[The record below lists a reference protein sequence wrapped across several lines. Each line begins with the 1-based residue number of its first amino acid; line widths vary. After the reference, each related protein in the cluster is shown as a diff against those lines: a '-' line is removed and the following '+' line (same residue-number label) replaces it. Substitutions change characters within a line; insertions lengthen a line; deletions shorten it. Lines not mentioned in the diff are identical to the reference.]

1 MELQQIQRKVEN
13 HFGFFINV
21 KSRKRHLVDAR
32 KMYFALCREF
42 TKKSLTEIGRSLEMD
57 HSSVLHN
64 SKSCKDLIKTDIEFA
79 KHYITLF
86 NQVSLLKSNDWKIP
100 KARVPKHIHPG
111 YLRYADKKSIRKI
124 FNKRGPT
131 SKQRYELH

>member
-1 MELQQIQRKVEN
+1 MELQKIRTKVEN

-21 KSRKRHLVDAR
+21 KSRNRHLVDAR

-64 SKSCKDLIKTDIEFA
+64 TKSCKDLIKTDIKFA

-86 NQVSLLKSNDWKIP
+86 GQVSLLKSNDWKIP
-100 KARVPKHIHPG
+100 KATVPKYIHPG

-131 SKQRYELH
+131 PKQRYELY

>member
-1 MELQQIQRKVEN
+1 MELMQIKTKVEN

-21 KSRKRHLVDAR
+21 RSRKRHLVDAR
-32 KMYFALCREF
+32 KIYFGLSREF
-42 TKKSLTEIGRSLEMD
+42 TKKSLTEIGRSMERD

-64 SKSCKDLIKTDIEFA
+64 IQSCRDLFRTDPEFK

-86 NQVSLLKSNDWKIP
+86 REVNALASIGSKIVLP
-100 KARVPKHIHPG
+100 TIPQFIHPG
-111 YLRYADKKSIRKI
+111 YLRYADKKSIRKV

-131 SKQRYELH
+131 PKQRYKLY

>member
-1 MELQQIQRKVEN
+1 MELIQIKTKVEN

-21 KSRKRHLVDAR
+21 RSRKRHLVDAR
-32 KMYFALCREF
+32 KIYFGLCREF
-42 TKKSLTEIGRSLEMD
+42 TKKSLAEIGRSMERD
-57 HSSVLHN
+57 HASALHN
-64 SKSCKDLIKTDIEFA
+64 IRSCRDLFQTDPEFK

-86 NQVSLLKSNDWKIP
+86 REVNALISIPSKIILP
-100 KARVPKHIHPG
+100 TVPRYIHPG

-131 SKQRYELH
+131 PKQRYELY

>member
-1 MELQQIQRKVEN
+1 MELIQIKTKVEN

-21 KSRKRHLVDAR
+21 RSRKRHLVDAR
-32 KMYFALCREF
+32 KIYFGLCRNF
-42 TKKSLTEIGRSLEMD
+42 TKKSLAEIGRSVERD
-57 HSSVLHN
+57 HASALHN
-64 SKSCKDLIKTDIEFA
+64 IRSCRDLLQTDPEFK

-86 NQVSLLKSNDWKIP
+86 GQVSLLKSNTWKIP
-100 KARVPKHIHPG
+100 KAIVPKYIHPG
-111 YLRYADKKSIRKI
+111 YLRYANKKSIRKI